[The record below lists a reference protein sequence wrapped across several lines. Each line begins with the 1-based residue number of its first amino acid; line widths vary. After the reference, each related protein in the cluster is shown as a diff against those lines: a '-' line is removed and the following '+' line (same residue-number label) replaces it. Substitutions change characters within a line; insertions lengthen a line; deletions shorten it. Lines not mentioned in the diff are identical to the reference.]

1 MNFVKLTRRAK
12 VEISQR
18 NKKLLLNRKYKK
30 LGICLAICGLAFI
43 LIFGSMWI
51 NRNHQILQT
60 ELKTIEGEL
69 ANKLDLKFQKTI
81 GYSMTIQLNNY
92 PDVNFRIGKFSVSG
106 LKTNLFIKNIE
117 IGDKIQ
123 IDIEQKDYESI
134 NKMSPWGK
142 SINIYGVRDNQLEY
156 LNVSAY
162 NRELKSDRNS
172 VSMYIILGV
181 SFFIFSYGLKL
192 WLKN

>member
-1 MNFVKLTRRAK
+1 MRRSKLVK
-12 VEISQR
+12 EI
-18 NKKLLLNRKYKK
+18 KKLLLNRKYKK
-30 LGICLAICGLAFI
+30 LGTGLSICGLAFI

-51 NRNHQILQT
+51 NRNHEILQT

-69 ANKLDLKFQKTI
+69 TNKLELKFQKTI

-92 PDVNFRIGKFSVSG
+92 PDIKFRIGRFSVSG

-123 IDIEQKDYESI
+123 IDIKQKDFENI
-134 NKMSPWGK
+134 NKISPWGK
-142 SINIYGVRDNQLEY
+142 SINIYGVRDSQLEY

-162 NRELKSDRNS
+162 NRN
-172 VSMYIILGV
+172 
-181 SFFIFSYGLKL
+181 
-192 WLKN
+192 

>member
-69 ANKLDLKFQKTI
+69 TNKLDLKFQKTI